1 MFTQD
6 KRTKLSEPVTYI
18 FRDRVG
24 VVLIKSLN
32 QVKVYHK
39 GKPNTKHQYN
49 VKYLSRFND
58 KNAFRKLKKNLYIF
72 PDLGCMHRRMCVN
85 ACHIPGRRNI

>member
-1 MFTQD
+1 MLTQD

-18 FRDRVG
+18 FRDRIGVG
-24 VVLIKSLN
+24 LIKSLN

-58 KNAFRKLKKNLYIF
+58 KNAFRKLKKTYVFFQISAVCI
-72 PDLGCMHRRMCVN
+72 DVC
-85 ACHIPGRRNI
+85 A